1 VVRAI
6 YHLRLIRF
14 LTYEGRLYQEAAANS
29 AVFINR
35 EQNYCEIRG
44 TYTFSG
50 KSFHSCRKIC
60 RDKFWFLKVEGP
72 KTETV
77 FIYIGAI
84 DAISHFL
91 LHSEKE
97 EVSPYASS
105 ILQE

>member
-6 YHLRLIRF
+6 YLLRLIRF
-14 LTYEGRLYQEAAANS
+14 LTYEGCLYQEAAANS

-35 EQNYCEIRG
+35 EQNNCEILG

-77 FIYIGAI
+77 FIYIGG
-84 DAISHFL
+84 D
-91 LHSEKE
+91 
-97 EVSPYASS
+97 
-105 ILQE
+105 